1 VRAQLLAFRG
11 CGPDRALA
19 SKTEAWSTWPIG
31 LFRYQES
38 SGGLQIVP
46 WGHVQVDDITGISL
60 RDIPSELL
68 EEVREKIWLYTV
80 SVFAVKGARPAYR
93 GTATCVAGSGNA
105 YLLTAAHVWRALGG
119 DRFALSLQDDQ
130 LLFPVQKS
138 LVEPRVVDRR
148 ESPEW
153 GPDLAL
159 LKVPNIV
166 AADIRHHK
174 AFYNLDRRRPNP
186 GESVRTDA
194 GLWAVI
200 GAPEEQSTFGET
212 EAVLRISAF
221 VSRIVSSWQRDG
233 FDYLDLSFYHKD
245 RPELPRSYGGLSG
258 SGLWQLP
265 ITKSAASGAIS
276 WSGEA
281 RLEGLA
287 FYQKFTSAD
296 EGVIRCHGRTSIYE
310 LAFGAVGG

>member
-1 VRAQLLAFRG
+1 MVYLADRVLLTLRVWDGLAQ
-11 CGPDRALA
+11 
-19 SKTEAWSTWPIG
+19 
-31 LFRYQES
+31 S
-38 SGGLQIVP
+38 SVGE
-46 WGHVQVDDITGISL
+46 VQVDGSAGVPP
-60 RDIPSELL
+60 RDIPRELL

-80 SVFAVKGARPAYR
+80 SVFAVKGARPAYQ
-93 GTATCVAGSGNA
+93 GTATCVAGSGSA
-105 YLLTAAHVWRALGG
+105 HLLTAAHVWRALGG
-119 DRFALSLQDDQ
+119 HRFALSLQDDR
-130 LLFPVQKS
+130 LLLPVEKS
-138 LVEPRVVDRR
+138 LVEPRVVDRW

-159 LKVPNIV
+159 LKLPEII
-166 AADIRHHK
+166 AADIRQWK
-174 AFYNLDRRRPNP
+174 AFYNLDKRRPNP
-186 GESVRTDA
+186 GESVQTDV

-200 GAPEEQSTFGET
+200 GAPAEQSTFAET
-212 EAVLRISAF
+212 EAVLRVSAF

-245 RPELPRSYGGLSG
+245 RPDLPRFYGGLSG

-296 EGVIRCHGRTSIYE
+296 EGVIRCHGPTSIYE
-310 LAFGAVGG
+310 LAFGGVP